1 MNRYPLWKHLLVL
14 GVVVFGLLTALPN
27 FYGSLPALQVGN
39 SDGTPLDESEAARVE
54 RAIAGVTPAA
64 DQQYLRDG
72 KLFATFS
79 DIDTQSAAFEQ
90 LSALDLEGVSL
101 AKTLAPQQPAWLRAL
116 GLSPMSL
123 GLDLRGGVY
132 LLYEVDLDDAVASL
146 MKAYGD
152 NFRVALRDADISHRV
167 NVQNTS
173 VIVQVRDAA
182 DLAAARSLVRD
193 IDLNLVVSETDAR
206 SLRVS
211 LSETQIRERQNFA
224 IEQNMT
230 SFRNRIDVLG
240 VAEPVIQRQ
249 GLKRIVV
256 QLPGI
261 QDPNEAIRIL
271 GNTATLEF
279 RLVETGAA
287 TSRGNT
293 FPFIEGGVN
302 RGEVT
307 LKREVIASGDQ
318 IIDASAGFTDGSP
331 SVSVRL
337 DSVGGKRMLE
347 TTQANLQRPMGVLY
361 IESERVGPD
370 EEGNF
375 RTVKQRRVINR
386 ANINGVFS
394 TNFVITGLTANEAKD
409 LSLLLKTGALAAPVF
424 LVGQQT
430 IGPSRGQDNIDRGF
444 KAIQIG
450 FLAVVIFMVFYYRVF
465 GLIANLALLTNLVL
479 IVGALSLLQASLTLP
494 GIAGIV
500 LTVGMAVD
508 ANVLI
513 FERIREE
520 LAAGSGVQAAI
531 NSGYEKAFSSIADA
545 NITTF
550 IAALVLFLFGTGP
563 VKGFAVTL
571 ALGIATSMFTAI
583 VGTRAV
589 VNLIYG
595 GRKLEKLAV

>member
-1 MNRYPLWKHLLVL
+1 
-14 GVVVFGLLTALPN
+14 
-27 FYGSLPALQVGN
+27 
-39 SDGTPLDESEAARVE
+39 
-54 RAIAGVTPAA
+54 
-64 DQQYLRDG
+64 
-72 KLFATFS
+72 
-79 DIDTQSAAFEQ
+79 
-90 LSALDLEGVSL
+90 
-101 AKTLAPQQPAWLRAL
+101 
-116 GLSPMSL
+116 
-123 GLDLRGGVY
+123 
-132 LLYEVDLDDAVASL
+132 
-146 MKAYGD
+146 
-152 NFRVALRDADISHRV
+152 
-167 NVQNTS
+167 
-173 VIVQVRDAA
+173 
-182 DLAAARSLVRD
+182 
-193 IDLNLVVSETDAR
+193 
-206 SLRVS
+206 
-211 LSETQIRERQNFA
+211 
-224 IEQNMT
+224 
-230 SFRNRIDVLG
+230 
-240 VAEPVIQRQ
+240 
-249 GLKRIVV
+249 
-256 QLPGI
+256 
-261 QDPNEAIRIL
+261 
-271 GNTATLEF
+271 
-279 RLVETGAA
+279 LVETGN
-287 TSRGNT
+287 TSSRANT
-293 FPFIEGGVN
+293 FPFVDGGVP
-302 RGEVT
+302 RGEIT

-318 IIDASAGFTDGSP
+318 IIDASAGFSEGSP
-331 SVSVRL
+331 AVNIRL

-347 TTQANLQRPMGVLY
+347 TTQANLQRPMAVLF

-370 EEGNF
+370 ENGEYRSVKK
-375 RTVKQRRVINR
+375 RTVINR

-394 TNFVITGLTANEAKD
+394 TNFQITGLTPTEARD
-409 LSLLLKTGALAAPVF
+409 LSLLLKAGALAAPVY

-450 FLAVVIFMVFYYRVF
+450 FLAVVVFMVLYYRVF

-520 LAAGSGVQAAI
+520 LAAGSSVQVAI
-531 NSGYEKAFSSIADA
+531 NAGYEKAFSSIADA

-595 GRKLEKLAV
+595 GRKLDKLAV